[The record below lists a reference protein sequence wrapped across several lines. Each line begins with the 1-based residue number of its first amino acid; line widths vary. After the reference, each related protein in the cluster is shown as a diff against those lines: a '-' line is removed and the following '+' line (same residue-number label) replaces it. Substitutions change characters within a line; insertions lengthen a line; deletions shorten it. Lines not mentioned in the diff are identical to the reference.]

1 MRCGQRSVRASFRNA
16 GLVLSSSRRATERWW
31 NVESRAHWLSRK
43 EYLAA
48 MRLSTIEGDFLRRL
62 SVEPW
67 TSPPVFDHGLLD
79 RVVRENYVTTLA
91 TGHGVR
97 YEITDLGRAEILKAG

>member
-1 MRCGQRSVRASFRNA
+1 
-16 GLVLSSSRRATERWW
+16 
-31 NVESRAHWLSRK
+31 
-43 EYLAA
+43 

>member
-1 MRCGQRSVRASFRNA
+1 VRPEIGSCQFPERRPCSIEQSARDRA
-16 GLVLSSSRRATERWW
+16 LVECRKPGTLAFQER
-31 NVESRAHWLSRK
+31 V
-43 EYLAA
+43 LAV